1 MAGWSRGGVGGRY
14 ILCEHA
20 TIVKIW
26 LLLFLAFV
34 YVLKWKFLWKVEKKE
49 KSSGIDGS
57 MTSSSSWSSNN
68 IHIWNFLVRRKIF
81 CLFLLSL
88 ARVCKKAKRSVFD
101 TWFHSNFFSRI
112 RSSSLSSWRRHTRLS
127 HSVCRGRAHFSLCSE
142 WGPPV
147 SSKDEHD
154 HQHRHAHHHY
164 DHYWIWRKKN
174 QCRNK
179 ESYYLRSHSKN
190 FVPIKRCVSID
201 IYIEMGMIF
210 ENKLI

>member
-101 TWFHSNFFSRI
+101 TWFHSNFFSISRL
-112 RSSSLSSWRRHTRLS
+112 SSRNKKVFLSFFLSLSEDVCKYRKGKNWTLKSFGRNPVSLSLSLSLFCLSSVWGFRLYLFPS
-127 HSVCRGRAHFSLCSE
+127 QSSNHFSPYVCLSDCSS
-142 WGPPV
+142 V
-147 SSKDEHD
+147 
-154 HQHRHAHHHY
+154 
-164 DHYWIWRKKN
+164 
-174 QCRNK
+174 
-179 ESYYLRSHSKN
+179 
-190 FVPIKRCVSID
+190 V
-201 IYIEMGMIF
+201 
-210 ENKLI
+210 